1 MVSDTI
7 KVLIVDDSAFA
18 RSVIAK
24 KLGTDPS
31 IAVAGFARDGA
42 DALEKIR
49 ELKPDV
55 VTMDITMPDMDGL
68 AALKEIKKIDP
79 NAKVAMVTAMGQQA
93 LVMEALK
100 TGAMDFV
107 IKPFDQ
113 ERVLG
118 TRKKA
123 LG

>member
-1 MVSDTI
+1 MSDTI

-42 DALEKIR
+42 DALEKIK

-55 VTMDITMPDMDGL
+55 VTMDIILPGMNGIEATRQIKMLYPQIKIIMVSALGGELREQAAAAGADGYVPKEL
-68 AALKEIKKIDP
+68 AHE
-79 NAKVAMVTAMGQQA
+79 A
-93 LVMEALK
+93 LVDSVADVVSK
-100 TGAMDFV
+100 
-107 IKPFDQ
+107 
-113 ERVLG
+113 
-118 TRKKA
+118 
-123 LG
+123 